1 MDTGVNLPPLCISFA
16 IFSFMCFLV
25 VVLMAIVIVVEV
37 VIAVF
42 LVIPID
48 VKISPSDLIRAELF

>member
-1 MDTGVNLPPLCISFA
+1 
-16 IFSFMCFLV
+16 
-25 VVLMAIVIVVEV
+25 MAIVIVVEV